1 MIARSVEARFPNRQ
15 VYTTSFDVSVDVS
28 TEWVL
33 WFAEPKPDDG
43 RFATVKP
50 PIPWTR
56 RQASQS
62 AEGQSGRVELAMI
75 IDENGHPNSV
85 VVVKCSNEALK
96 PSAAALV
103 EDWDFLPA
111 LKNGVPI
118 PVEALVE
125 VTFRT
130 VR

>member
-1 MIARSVEARFPNRQ
+1 
-15 VYTTSFDVSVDVS
+15 
-28 TEWVL
+28 
-33 WFAEPKPDDG
+33 
-43 RFATVKP
+43 
-50 PIPWTR
+50 
-56 RQASQS
+56 
-62 AEGQSGRVELAMI
+62 MI

-85 VVVKCSNEALK
+85 VVVKSSNEALK

-125 VTFRT
+125 VTFRA